1 MNNKEL
7 SYINPDGY
15 VVFTSDF
22 LKNKGTCC
30 RSACIH
36 CPFGFTVKK
45 HGFQFRDFTHGDESQ
60 LETMLKESNDKL
72 DWKTFDDQNIKF
84 IFLKNQLCGVLF
96 KNHIVIKHFILAPQ
110 FQKQGISKEL
120 LEAYLF

>member
-7 SYINPDGY
+7 SYINTDGY

-36 CPFGFTVKK
+36 CPYGFTVKK
-45 HGFQFRDFTHGDESQ
+45 HGFQFRDFDAGDASL

-72 DWKTFDDQNIKF
+72 DWKTFDYQNIKF

>member
-7 SYINPDGY
+7 SYINSDGY

-36 CPFGFTVKK
+36 CPYGFTVKK
-45 HGFQFRDFTHGDESQ
+45 HGFQFRDCVVGDESL
-60 LETMLKESNDKL
+60 LETMLKESNETL
-72 DWKTFDDQNIKF
+72 DWKTFDYQNIKF
-84 IFLKNQLCGVLF
+84 IILKNQLCGVLF
-96 KNHIVIKHFILAPQ
+96 KNHIVIKHFVLAPQ
-110 FQKQGISKEL
+110 FKKQGISKEL